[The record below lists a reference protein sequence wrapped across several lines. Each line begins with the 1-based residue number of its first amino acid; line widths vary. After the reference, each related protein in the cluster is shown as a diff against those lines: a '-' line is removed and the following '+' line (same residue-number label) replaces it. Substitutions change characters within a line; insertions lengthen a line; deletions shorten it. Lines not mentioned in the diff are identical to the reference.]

1 MANDFRGIRRAFLG
15 GINADPG
22 AYGKWEQKEQTLA
35 GNDYEPSPS
44 EYMLGR
50 SPIVDYVRRLLP
62 GRVSD
67 VKPVVESWGLRSP
80 AMPGFISNLPLG
92 GYSGKEKQSYLEAR
106 DNDKLLKESTIRPG
120 FMPTG
125 EFGEEEKINLLKDK
139 TSPPGPSILPGNKE
153 IDVDGATQAAAQ
165 AAGVAASDFVG
176 DGARNIWWFLNA
188 PQAIAQVATFAGLHG
203 AGKGVAP
210 DEYGPILKRGGHRFA
225 AALPATIAVSFGIGS
240 AMRQPGYGAAV
251 PDEDLRTK
259 AADPVT
265 ELGARYFLGKSGNL
279 LPYEQFK
286 LERPDV
292 SEEEYQEYK
301 RFLHGNKSPLKATLE
316 GINGPEVNFMGKSVP
331 VVTTILPVIA
341 SIVGSRYG
349 ARKAAERLANGSE
362 GNQFVKS
369 MLVREEV
376 KEIER
381 DLERDKPEYT
391 REDLV
396 AAQAE
401 SLGLHR
407 DIQNEVLKSALTYGS
422 GSLVT
427 TAVLGSALEE
437 VRRSIGPMAEL
448 EPKK

>member
-1 MANDFRGIRRAFLG
+1 MAKDAQSLKRAFQG
-15 GINADPG
+15 GINADPE
-22 AYGKWEQKEQTLA
+22 AYGKWKQKQESSV

-50 SPIVDYVRRLLP
+50 SPVVDYIRRLLP
-62 GRVSD
+62 GKVSD
-67 VKPVVESWGLRSP
+67 IQPIMESWGLRSP
-80 AMPGFISNLPLG
+80 AMPGALANLPLG
-92 GYSGKEKQSYLEAR
+92 GYSANEKDAYIQAR
-106 DNDKLLKESTIRPG
+106 NSDRLLKENTVQPG
-120 FMPTG
+120 YIPTG
-125 EFGEEEKINLLKDK
+125 EFGTEEKVDLLNDK
-139 TSPPGPSILPGNKE
+139 AATTGRLPIPGAPS
-153 IDVDGATQAAAQ
+153 IDVDGVSQAAAQ
-165 AAGVAASDFVG
+165 AAGVAAADFVG

-203 AGKGVAP
+203 AGDGIAP
-210 DEYGPILKRGGHRFA
+210 AEYGPILKRGAHRFA

-259 AADPVT
+259 AADPIT

-279 LPYEQFK
+279 LPYDQFK

-292 SEEEYQEYK
+292 SEEEYQDYK
-301 RFLHGNKSPLKATLE
+301 RFLHANKSPLKATLE

-331 VVTTILPVIA
+331 IATTILPVIA

-349 ARKAAERLANGSE
+349 ARKAAEKLAGGRE
-362 GNQFVKS
+362 GNLFSKS
-369 MLVREEV
+369 MLAKEEV
-376 KEIER
+376 REIER
-381 DLERDKPEYT
+381 DLKTDEPEYT
-391 REDLV
+391 IDDLV
-396 AAQAE
+396 RAQQE
-401 SLGLHR
+401 SHELNR

-437 VRRSIGPMAEL
+437 VRRSIGPKAEP
-448 EPKK
+448 EPK